1 MKIQFEI
8 LGKPMG
14 KQRPR
19 LGKFGT
25 YTPDKT
31 INYENLV
38 KLTFMNKYK
47 NFTPIEKPIKATIK
61 AYFTIPQ
68 SYTQKKKREL
78 LMQTSYTHKPDSD
91 NIAKI
96 VLDSLNTIAYKD
108 DSQISKL
115 IVSKE
120 YAVQDKVI
128 VEIEELEAN
137 T

>member
-1 MKIQFEI
+1 MKIEFEI

-68 SYTQKKKREL
+68 SYSQKKKREL

-96 VLDSLNTIAYKD
+96 ILDSLNKIAYID
-108 DSQISKL
+108 DAQISKL
-115 IVSKE
+115 IITKE
-120 YAVQDKVI
+120 YAEQDKVI
-128 VEIEELEAN
+128 VEIEELEG
-137 T
+137 